1 MYFKRYLQRL
11 HFLALSI
18 IIINTILKLSLGIG
32 LLPSIVFAIKLLI
45 LLTGVLLCFY
55 YIRPTKKRVVYFGF
69 YPIVLFF
76 LLIGFIF
83 KGIFGAVLMSMI
95 LYPILPY
102 EKVFETKNVA
112 VSIPFQGFV
121 GRCCEYQVA
130 EKIGYVFQEEYKRI
144 DAGGRIDVNTF
155 EVKSTGDELVLSFRL
170 IGDSTLIQKHIVK

>member
-1 MYFKRYLQRL
+1 MYFKRYLLSL

-18 IIINTILKLSLGIG
+18 IIVNAILKFSLGIG

-45 LLTGVLLCFY
+45 ILTGVLLCFY

-102 EKVFETKNVA
+102 EKVIETENVA
-112 VSIPFQGFV
+112 VFIPFQGFV
-121 GRCCEYQVA
+121 GRCCKYQVIQ
-130 EKIGYVFQEEYKRI
+130 KIGYVFQEEYDTI
-144 DAGGRIDVNTF
+144 DAGGMIDANTF
-155 EVKSTGDELVLSFRL
+155 ELNSAGDQLVLSFRL